1 MRFWMQVIENLRA
14 SYHSIQKKKKKK
26 SFMPSTK
33 DTLDVGMVIYVEN
46 RNQYYQ
52 TTFTIRSLNRIIIL
66 INGGGDFTIIES

>member
-1 MRFWMQVIENLRA
+1 
-14 SYHSIQKKKKKK
+14 
-26 SFMPSTK
+26 MPSTK

>member
-1 MRFWMQVIENLRA
+1 
-14 SYHSIQKKKKKK
+14 
-26 SFMPSTK
+26 MPSTN

-66 INGGGDFTIIES
+66 INWGGDFTIIES